1 MIIAIYCNSF
11 SFILHFFII
20 YLHQIFFPMK
30 FCTIF
35 IWLLAFQLN
44 AQQIQFNDNYEPIQ
58 VSFDEEGVASIAYT
72 VNKDHSLYMA
82 SQIYHTSVDDILQYN
97 NIEDAKYIELNRS
110 VRIPLKQKYVY
121 KGVNLNS
128 FEHTKFIPLQY
139 TVKKKENLYRIAK
152 VYCDESIEA
161 MKLRNG
167 LIDNNLDI
175 GQKLIIGWIPVSKNQ
190 LFKISEP
197 ESLKKESQINT
208 NDNHEF
214 TSNSNELMRRE
225 EASNINDVTL
235 EDSLAIDSLARPLK
249 IERGIAIWKK
259 SSKGHSK
266 YALHPTAKL
275 NSEIELYNPLVN
287 RTVKAKVIGRI
298 PVGTYSND
306 VSVIISPATAVSL
319 GALDHRFSVKMT
331 YEEDL

>member
-1 MIIAIYCNSF
+1 MIIAIYCNSY
-11 SFILHFFII
+11 SFILQFFII

-30 FCTIF
+30 FNTIF
-35 IWLLAFQLN
+35 IWLLTFQLN
-44 AQQIQFNDNYEPIQ
+44 AQQVQFNDTYEPIP

-82 SQIYHTSVDDILQYN
+82 SQIYHTSVDDILHYN

-110 VRIPLKQKYVY
+110 VKIPLEQKYIY
-121 KGVNLNS
+121 RGVNLTS

-167 LIDNNLDI
+167 LIENSLDV

-190 LFKISEP
+190 LLNISAP
-197 ESLKKESQINT
+197 ESQKTESEFNT
-208 NDNHEF
+208 IHDQEY
-214 TSNSNELMRRE
+214 TSNSNEFTRSE
-225 EASNINDVTL
+225 EASNMNNITL
-235 EDSLAIDSLARPLK
+235 DDSLAVDSLARPLK